1 MIDYSG
7 LKLRAGLPLTVSTGR
22 TVEAGENTVAS
33 KINGLEVRPVR
44 VAAGTAVSKAGTEK
58 APAQPKGSQAPGAD
72 VQITRTARGLAALE
86 QSVRD
91 LPAVDQA
98 RVAAIRQ
105 RLDDGS
111 YQVDPQRIADTLLRM
126 ERDLANG
133 KGGK

>member
-7 LKLRAGLPLTVSTGR
+7 LKLRPGLPLTSTTGR
-22 TVEAGENTVAS
+22 TAEAGESTVAS

-44 VAAGTAVSKAGTEK
+44 VAAGTAVAKAGTER
-58 APAQPKGSQAPGAD
+58 PTAQPKGSEAPGAN

-111 YQVDPQRIADTLLRM
+111 YQVDPQRIADKLLRM

>member
-1 MIDYSG
+1 M
-7 LKLRAGLPLTVSTGR
+7 
-22 TVEAGENTVAS
+22 AS

-44 VAAGTAVSKAGTEK
+44 VAAGLAVPKAGTDRP
-58 APAQPKGSQAPGAD
+58 APQPKGSEAPGTN

-91 LPAVDQA
+91 LPAVDQS

-111 YQVDPQRIADTLLRM
+111 YQLDPQRIADKLLRM
-126 ERDLANG
+126 ERDLANS

>member
-7 LKLRAGLPLTVSTGR
+7 LKLQPGLPLTSTTGR
-22 TVEAGENTVAS
+22 TADAGEGTVAS

-44 VAAGTAVSKAGTEK
+44 VAAGPAVPKANTERP
-58 APAQPKGSQAPGAD
+58 APQPKGSQVLSTD
-72 VQITRTARGLAALE
+72 VQITRTARALAALE

-91 LPAVDQA
+91 LPAVDQS

-111 YQVDPQRIADTLLRM
+111 YQLDSQRIADKLLRM
-126 ERDLANG
+126 ERDLANS
-133 KGGK
+133 KGDK